1 MKKLL
6 VVLVLTFSITSARAS
21 EPEVAIAAS
30 VEATSIHIG
39 GKVCDVVTGEA
50 LVGVS
55 LRIKG
60 SEKKTYTDLNGKFR
74 LEGVA
79 PGTYDIEV
87 DYVSYKNITLKQLAS
102 STSSLN
108 LKVELEAVPLPL

>member
-6 VVLVLTFSITSARAS
+6 VVLVLALSITSARAS
-21 EPEVAIAAS
+21 EPEVEPAA
-30 VEATSIHIG
+30 ATTIHIG
-39 GKVCDVVTGEA
+39 GKVSDVVTGEA
-50 LVGVS
+50 LVGVR
-55 LRIKG
+55 LKLKG
-60 SEKKTYTDLNGKFR
+60 SDKKTYTDLDGNFSI
-74 LEGVA
+74 EGVA

-102 STSSLN
+102 TSSSLN

>member
-6 VVLVLTFSITSARAS
+6 VVFVLALSITGARAS
-21 EPEVAIAAS
+21 EPEVEPAAA
-30 VEATSIHIG
+30 ATVHIG

-55 LRIKG
+55 LKLKG
-60 SEKKTYTDLNGKFR
+60 SDKKTYTDLNGNFR
-74 LEGVA
+74 IEGVA
-79 PGTYDIEV
+79 PGTYDIDV

-102 STSSLN
+102 SSSSLN